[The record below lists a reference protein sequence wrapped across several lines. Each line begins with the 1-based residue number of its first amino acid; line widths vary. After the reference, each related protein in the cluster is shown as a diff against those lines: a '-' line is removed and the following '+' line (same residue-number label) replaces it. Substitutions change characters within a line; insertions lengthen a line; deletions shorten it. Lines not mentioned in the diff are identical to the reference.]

1 MGTDALDP
9 SFGPVILFTLLHY
22 VAFIGVGLGV
32 SWSLSKFHTTPNI
45 FLGLALG
52 FGLFDMVY
60 YTSLTVTGADVVG
73 QFG

>member
-1 MGTDALDP
+1 LGTDALDP

-22 VAFIGVGLGV
+22 VAFIGVSLGV
-32 SWSLSKFHTTPNI
+32 SWSLSKFHTTPNL